1 MNSIQKRFRAW
12 ASAVSDRLSGRRAN
26 SAESTTALVDC
37 PHGSQGTV
45 SSDYTELMSGS
56 VPCPSC
62 GGSGRIPKELEET
75 LVALIPMSDDRLK
88 PKKTVLYVSLGIFA
102 CVLVAAALVFFFL
115 PRTVLLTTDNMPIE
129 VVHVFDLDNATHSRI
144 DFFFS
149 NAVNVTNSNYFPVD
163 IVNVSATIISKFQP
177 WSMDIVGSG
186 FNQTFL
192 RISPFGG
199 NSQRIW
205 FNNTVSLKGVVAE
218 YCQAP
223 FSRLTSLYVSLQ
235 FDIAVTLKYFYY
247 SHQEQV
253 TISTHQQACCIPSGN
268 CTSPY

>member
-1 MNSIQKRFRAW
+1 MIDFR
-12 ASAVSDRLSGRRAN
+12 
-26 SAESTTALVDC
+26 
-37 PHGSQGTV
+37 
-45 SSDYTELMSGS
+45 
-56 VPCPSC
+56 
-62 GGSGRIPKELEET
+62 
-75 LVALIPMSDDRLK
+75 
-88 PKKTVLYVSLGIFA
+88 VLYVSLGIFA

-144 DFFFS
+144 DFYFS
-149 NAVNVTNSNYFPVD
+149 VSSIIISFILMIILQNAVNVTNSNYFPVD

-205 FNNTVSLKGVVAE
+205 FNNTVSLKGVVA
-218 YCQAP
+218 
-223 FSRLTSLYVSLQ
+223 
-235 FDIAVTLKYFYY
+235 
-247 SHQEQV
+247 
-253 TISTHQQACCIPSGN
+253 
-268 CTSPY
+268 